1 MLIIMEKI
9 KFEHLAPVSA
19 STIQRRFGGWNA
31 ARRLSNKT
39 QEVDA

>member
-31 ARRLSNKT
+31 AKRKADEIARSR
-39 QEVDA
+39 